1 METGPAFNEVKEKI
15 IKYNL
20 ENNVILKGAVNPIL
34 VYDQYSNYTMF
45 VLTSYREGL
54 PLVLL
59 EAKANKLPI
68 VSFDIET
75 GPNEIV
81 EDNVNGFLIEK
92 YNIKEMA
99 IRINELL
106 KNKDLRQ
113 KFSNNAY
120 KNINKFKQD
129 TIINEWINLI
139 NSI

>member
-81 EDNVNGFLIEK
+81 ENNVNGFLIEK

>member
-1 METGPAFNEVKEKI
+1 MEIGPAFNEVKGKI
-15 IKYNL
+15 IEYNL
-20 ENNVILKGAVNPIL
+20 ENNVILKGATNPIL
-34 VYDQYSNYTMF
+34 LYNQYSNYIIF

-81 EDNVNGFLIEK
+81 ENNVNGFLIEK

-106 KNKDLRQ
+106 KNKELRQ
-113 KFSNNAY
+113 KFSNNTY

>member
-1 METGPAFNEVKEKI
+1 METGPAFNEIKEKI

-20 ENNVILKGAVNPIL
+20 RDNVILKGAINPIL
-34 VYDQYSNYTMF
+34 VYNQYNNYAMF

-54 PLVLL
+54 PLTLL
-59 EAKANKLPI
+59 EAKANKIPI

-81 EDNVNGFLIEK
+81 ENNVNGFLIEK

-99 IRINELL
+99 IRIDELL

-120 KNINKFKQD
+120 KNINKFRQD